1 MSVIT
6 KYIHEK
12 DTHNLISPAA
22 IVPLIMNK
30 LSPMSVLDVGCGVGT
45 FLHEFK
51 EAGVNDIV
59 GVDGDWVK
67 REDMY
72 IDASH
77 FLTTDLEK
85 PIFLGREFD
94 IVLCLE
100 VAEHL
105 AETSAD
111 SIVDT
116 LTKHSKQV
124 IFSAALKY
132 QGGQNHL
139 NEQNFEYWQEKF
151 KKKDYYFYDIF
162 RPLLWPETAVQWWY
176 KQNMFLVA
184 HKSVTYPADIAETL
198 VKNEVRTCIHPDLYR
213 MQVIQ
218 KMKLES
224 SYNSVVN
231 GEKPAWFY
239 LKILTN
245 KFLKPSNLKA
255 GEEAKKNG

>member
-1 MSVIT
+1 MS

-12 DTHNLISPAA
+12 NTHNLISPSA

-30 LSPMSVLDVGCGVGT
+30 FSPASVLDVGCGIGT
-45 FLHEFK
+45 FLHEFR
-51 EAGVNDIV
+51 EAGVKDIV
-59 GVDGDWVK
+59 GLDGDWVK

-72 IDASH
+72 IDTNH
-77 FLTTDLEK
+77 FITADLEK
-85 PIFLGREFD
+85 PIALSREFD

-111 SIVDT
+111 ILVDT
-116 LTKHSKQV
+116 LTNHSKQV

-162 RPLLWPETAVQWWY
+162 RPLLWAETSVQWWY

-184 HKSVTYPADIAETL
+184 HKSITYTAEIAEML
-198 VKNEVRTCIHPDLYR
+198 VKNEVHTCIHPELYK
-213 MQVIQ
+213 MHLVQ
-218 KMKLES
+218 KIKLES
-224 SYNSVVN
+224 AYNSIIN
-231 GEKPAWFY
+231 GDKPAWFY
-239 LKILTN
+239 LKLLKN
-245 KFLKPSNLKA
+245 KFLKPSNLKN
-255 GEEAKKNG
+255 GEKDKKNG